1 MNSDSDE
8 PPPSSPPRDT
18 DTDDS
23 SDDDESPRTDAP
35 RHVRSVAHG
44 TYGTVVRVLHGRG
57 AEIRWEGGDE
67 STLDADAYE
76 AALKSYAKSPR
87 AQGANDARRASTSSS
102 SSEEDDADR
111 QLLVGDELLS
121 ECGLVGRII
130 DISDDGDVTVEWSEP
145 ARPARR
151 AEPKSKRR
159 AARAKVCYAHDNDI
173 DEPTALS
180 MDDAR
185 ALRKLWREKQR
196 SGAVHV
202 ASIDAEAAS
211 LDDDD
216 ESEKHP
222 WSDSDQSSQEDGGDA
237 PENEQQPPPPP
248 PRMRRAAPSEASS
261 VPTLPSAAADDGSSD
276 DDAPLVAPRASPR
289 RPRPPA
295 APRAPVRRS
304 STPGRDSDDS
314 DSEESDDEDDPNREA
329 IVLSQPVE
337 LTQDESSQEPESQGE
352 VPPEPYSQQGPS
364 GVEVSSF
371 DAGALWDR
379 ISKATPPPRL
389 RLPPPPVEVLDS
401 TQDRWWQI
409 LEAAKWKNDE
419 VRRGLD
425 KVKFAGD
432 RSGLDCRHLPPLA
445 VLRDQGF
452 KALVVDEDAA
462 NNFQKHLKGTY
473 YDSNTLIHC
482 YGFEVTSYSWV
493 GLYKGVDGAPPEIV
507 AVVANGTSVTH
518 EAFVERDHEGVHRA
532 RDAITGGKRYL
543 NGAKRGNVSDVGD
556 MFLVGARKPRIP
568 KGEQK
573 RKRAKGVGLYKHD
586 PRAKDD
592 RSYIMGVYFIAALL
606 SALEK
611 FYAPERYAARVLMS
625 EALNIPPICQGI
637 PRSLAAMA
645 TMAMSSGYA
654 CKLHTDKSG
663 KTINETIVWPP
674 LANPP
679 TDWRFAIA
687 CFGRLVDLTGSD
699 GVFVTL
705 SGYRTVHG
713 TVVSTK
719 RPDHRGMGFAA
730 VLKEN
735 LINVAVRDALALGP
749 KKKSRD
755 SEEG

>member
-1 MNSDSDE
+1 MDSDSDE

-23 SDDDESPRTDAP
+23 SDDESPRTGANVW
-35 RHVRSVAHG
+35 RAG
-44 TYGTVVRVLHGRG
+44 TYGKVVAVLDDSKVV
-57 AEIRWEGGDE
+57 EVRWEGGDT
-67 STLDADAYE
+67 STLNAAAY
-76 AALKSYAKSPR
+76 AKALRSYAKIPR

-130 DISDDGDVTVEWSEP
+130 DISDDGDVTAEWSEP

-462 NNFQKHLKGTY
+462 NNFQKHLKGTN
-473 YDSNTLIHC
+473 YDSETLIHC

-556 MFLVGARKPRIP
+556 MFLVGARKPRFAN
-568 KGEQK
+568 GEQK